1 MRRTRRRTLK
11 GAHSTKLS
19 NLLNL
24 KTEKIHCE
32 TKWERLYA
40 HCSRHTI
47 HQIQSMQSPAVAYYP
62 PIAIVRER
70 WSWIYLCS
78 VHTALHTYLL
88 HRSTTGHSFSSSYLF
103 AYTHH
108 VDCML
113 CAFAISPSNPAT
125 FITRGQFRRAFNLK
139 YLYELNAMII
149 FHLDNKWPNSIF
161 IFSQ

>member
-47 HQIQSMQSPAVAYYP
+47 RQIQSMQSPAVAYYP
-62 PIAIVRER
+62 PIANIREWWIWRAEYTYALCTQHYIPIYYIVPPLGIHFHPVICLRIHIMLISCCVR
-70 WSWIYLCS
+70 SPYRHRIRRL
-78 VHTALHTYLL
+78 LL
-88 HRSTTGHSFSSSYLF
+88 HAANFGEH
-103 AYTHH
+103 
-108 VDCML
+108 
-113 CAFAISPSNPAT
+113 
-125 FITRGQFRRAFNLK
+125 FI
-139 YLYELNAMII
+139 
-149 FHLDNKWPNSIF
+149 
-161 IFSQ
+161 